1 MRRIS
6 NNKPGQEWEDG
17 PSSLWLLLITDVKN
31 NQNKH
36 FAQPWVSSGLDR
48 SVQEVIV
55 VPDHGK
61 HQLPF
66 GLWQKRCFWVLPVC
80 PEGCWTL
87 FSHKF
92 HVLGGGLACYCQ
104 NLIIWL
110 NHLLEFN
117 LVLPA
122 VAKEGIL
129 WIPGHLDG
137 VWALRNELGWGWFS
151 QKGTGMEFD
160 LLERS

>member
-1 MRRIS
+1 MRIS

-17 PSSLWLLLITDVKN
+17 PSSLWLLVITDVKN

-36 FAQPWVSSGLDR
+36 LAQPWVSSGSDR

-55 VPDHGK
+55 IPDHGK

-80 PEGCWTL
+80 SEGCWTL
-87 FSHKF
+87 LSHKF
-92 HVLGGGLACYCQ
+92 HMLGGGLSCYCQ
-104 NLIIWL
+104 NLIILL
-110 NHLLEFN
+110 NYLLKFN
-117 LVLPA
+117 LVLPS

-129 WIPGHLDG
+129 WIPVHWDG
-137 VWALRNELGWGWFS
+137 VRSLRKGLGWDFSLRKGLGWDLFS
-151 QKGTGMEFD
+151 
-160 LLERS
+160 